1 MTDKG
6 LLLRGFSR
14 MHDENDIVFEK
25 VVLLHPGTSKETLN
39 YVIQVT
45 REMVEYGE
53 HNTPIVEP
61 KYYGEVILKHPTD
74 ASKSVHIEYNV
85 RWTIDELEEN
95 IQTLIQSG
103 IFQGFGDMFQKK
115 G

>member
-25 VVLLHPGTSKETLN
+25 VVLLHPGTSKETL
-39 YVIQVT
+39 
-45 REMVEYGE
+45 
-53 HNTPIVEP
+53 
-61 KYYGEVILKHPTD
+61 
-74 ASKSVHIEYNV
+74 
-85 RWTIDELEEN
+85 
-95 IQTLIQSG
+95 IQSG